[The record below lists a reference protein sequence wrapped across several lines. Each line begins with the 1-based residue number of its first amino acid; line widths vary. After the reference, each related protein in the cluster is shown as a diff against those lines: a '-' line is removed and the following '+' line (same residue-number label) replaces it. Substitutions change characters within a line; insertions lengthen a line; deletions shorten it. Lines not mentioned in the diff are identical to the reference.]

1 MGKSRDSDRFYFVG
15 LQNHCRWWLQPLNW
29 KTLLLGRKAITKLD
43 SVLKS
48 RDITLLTKVHILKA
62 MVFPVVL
69 NGCESWSI
77 KKAKY
82 KIIDTLELCWKRF
95 LGSKD
100 IKPVNPKGNQP
111 WIFTGRTDAEAEVT
125 ILWSPDVKSWL
136 TGKDWCWER
145 LRAGGEGDD
154 WQRIR
159 RLDGITSSN
168 NKSLS
173 KLWEIVKD
181 REAWHA
187 AVHGVAKS
195 GTRLSN
201 WTTTCLLYVLGSKDT
216 TTSL

>member
-1 MGKSRDSDRFYFVG
+1 M
-15 LQNHCRWWLQPLNW
+15 
-29 KTLLLGRKAITKLD
+29 
-43 SVLKS
+43 
-48 RDITLLTKVHILKA
+48 LTKVHILKA

-69 NGCESWSI
+69 YGCESWSI
-77 KKAKY
+77 KKAKCQ
-82 KIIDTLELCWKRF
+82 KIDTLELCWKRF
-95 LGSKD
+95 LDSKE
-100 IKPVNPKGNQP
+100 IKPVNPKGNQS
-111 WIFTGRTDAEAEVT
+111 WIFTGRTDAEAEVP

-173 KLWEIVKD
+173 KLWEIVRD

>member
-48 RDITLLTKVHILKA
+48 RDTTLLTKVHILKA

-69 NGCESWSI
+69 YGCESWSI

-136 TGKDWCWER
+136 TGKDWYWNRLKER
-145 LRAGGEGDD
+145 GEGGDRGWD
-154 WQRIR
+154 GWMASSTQWTWVWANSR
-159 RLDGITSSN
+159 RWWKT
-168 NKSLS
+168 
-173 KLWEIVKD
+173 
-181 REAWHA
+181 EAWRA
-187 AVHGVAKS
+187 VVHGVAESDTIVPLNNNNGQHTKKK
-195 GTRLSN
+195 
-201 WTTTCLLYVLGSKDT
+201 CLA
-216 TTSL
+216 SLVAQW